1 MLIGSPFLKKGRSVE
16 SESFHDV
23 PPTSFSL
30 DIGCSD
36 DRPPLLDL
44 RPLQQAERFG
54 CLLA

>member
-44 RPLQQAERFG
+44 RPLQQAEHFG